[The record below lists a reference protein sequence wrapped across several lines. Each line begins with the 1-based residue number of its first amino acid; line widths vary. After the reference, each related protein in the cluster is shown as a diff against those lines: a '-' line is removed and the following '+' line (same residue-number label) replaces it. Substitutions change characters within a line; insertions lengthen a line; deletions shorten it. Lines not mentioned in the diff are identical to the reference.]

1 MYSYYSRPKLSPK
14 YDKNS
19 NEFTNKDEQ
28 LLSSKSLNSTISTRL
43 GEKVPTVSN
52 PTPIDP
58 YNFKF
63 LSLEEEA
70 FQDFIRELVSI
81 GSEIELAKS
90 DLSLRPDFNLSD
102 AFRIFET
109 NKLENISDL
118 DFKLGLNFL
127 ELFPLMEE
135 VVLVFNHYKKRG
147 AKLLS
152 YNLN

>member
-1 MYSYYSRPKLSPK
+1 M
-14 YDKNS
+14 
-19 NEFTNKDEQ
+19 
-28 LLSSKSLNSTISTRL
+28 
-43 GEKVPTVSN
+43 PTVSN